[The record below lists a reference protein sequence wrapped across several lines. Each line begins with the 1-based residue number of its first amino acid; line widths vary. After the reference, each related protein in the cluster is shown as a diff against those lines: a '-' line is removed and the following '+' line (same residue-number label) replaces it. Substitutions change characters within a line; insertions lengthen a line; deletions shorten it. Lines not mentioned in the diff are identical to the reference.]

1 MKKYQPSLLAEDF
14 IFLEAPRWH
23 DNRLWISDV
32 FDHAVYALDLNG
44 TRQKVCVVPHR
55 PSGLG
60 FLPDGTPIVVSSK
73 DRRLM
78 KIDGQSIVE
87 YADLSAMAAGDLN
100 DFAVDAQGRI
110 YVGNFGYDYDAG
122 EPRALTSLHR
132 VDRDGTIKIAARGLE
147 FPNGSVIVND
157 GKTLIV
163 AETWLGRLT
172 AFDID
177 GQGELG
183 NRRLYA
189 DLGAREPDGICADA
203 AGAIW
208 VACFNTGEFLRVLD
222 GGSITDIIAFDG
234 RAISCTLGGAD
245 GRQLF
250 CSVYRGNDNELS
262 ERIRKGAILTVEVDV
277 PAPCSSAVRV
287 HSVPSA
293 A

>member
-1 MKKYQPSLLAEDF
+1 MKKYQPALFAEDF

-23 DNRLWISDV
+23 ENQLWVSDV
-32 FDHAVYALDLNG
+32 FDHTVYVLNPDG
-44 TRQKVCVVPHR
+44 TRQKVCEVPHR

-60 FLPDGTPIVVSSK
+60 FLPDGTPVVVSSK

-78 KIDGQSIVE
+78 KIVGHSIDE
-87 YADLSAMAAGDLN
+87 YADLSAMASGDVN
-100 DFAVDAQGRI
+100 DFAVDGQGRI

-132 VDRDGTIKIAARGLE
+132 VDRDGTVSVAATGLE
-147 FPNGSVIVND
+147 FPNGSVIVED

-177 GQGELG
+177 SQGELG

-222 GGSITDIIAFDG
+222 GGAITDIIELDG
-234 RAISCTLGGAD
+234 RAISCALGGAD

-250 CSVYRGNDNELS
+250 CSVYRGTLDELS
-262 ERIRKGAILTVEVDV
+262 ERKRNGAILTVDVDV
-277 PAPCSSAVRV
+277 PAPSPRT
-287 HSVPSA
+287 
-293 A
+293 